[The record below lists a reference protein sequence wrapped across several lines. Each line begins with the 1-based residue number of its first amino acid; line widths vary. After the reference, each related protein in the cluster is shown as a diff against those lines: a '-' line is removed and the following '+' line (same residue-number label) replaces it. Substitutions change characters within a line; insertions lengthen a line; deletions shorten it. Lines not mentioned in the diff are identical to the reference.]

1 MGLGS
6 QAINKTLLVVFK
18 LGTTAAIQICM
29 KKQILALTCIFLVST
44 QTLAQADGTDHN
56 PDQRI
61 RCSLEEAK
69 VVVNEMVE
77 DEDLGDWKTS
87 MQAAGEKLRQEVLNM
102 LTRED
107 ISAKTIEYDMY
118 EIFRSAEC
126 VFKII
131 SENDVEPEVAKK
143 YKHNLWIVEERVKL
157 NNSKMPSLED
167 AKTQAEKNN
176 ARANKYL
183 YANRFAA
190 AIVMAVFDGK

>member
-1 MGLGS
+1 
-6 QAINKTLLVVFK
+6 
-18 LGTTAAIQICM
+18 M
-29 KKQILALTCIFLVST
+29 KKQILALACIFICST
-44 QTLAQADGTDHN
+44 QTLAQLDGTDHN

-61 RCSLEEAK
+61 VCDLEEAK
-69 VVVNEMVE
+69 TAVNEMVE

-87 MQAAGEKLRQEVLNM
+87 MQAAGEKLREEVLNM
-102 LTRED
+102 LTRAD

-118 EIFRSAEC
+118 EIFRNANC

-131 SENDVEPEVAKK
+131 SQNDVDAEIGRK
-143 YKHNLWIVEERVKL
+143 YKHNLSIIEERVKL
-157 NNSKMPSLED
+157 NNSKMPSLEN

-190 AIVMAVFDGK
+190 AIVMAVFDGQ